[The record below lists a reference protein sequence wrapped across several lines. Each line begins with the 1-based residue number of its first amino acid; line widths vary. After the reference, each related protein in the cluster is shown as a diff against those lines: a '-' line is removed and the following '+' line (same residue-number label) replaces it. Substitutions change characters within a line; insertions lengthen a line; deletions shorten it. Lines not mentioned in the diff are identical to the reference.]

1 MHRTSRRT
9 FVKGLAATGLLGG
22 LGLWRA
28 PAWALAG
35 PGQQN
40 LLAGDSFDLFIGET
54 PVNLSGSP
62 ATAMTINGSLPGPTL
77 RWREGD
83 NVTLRVRNRLA
94 EDTSIHWHGIIL
106 PANMDGV
113 PGLSFEGI
121 APGGLYEYRFKV
133 RQNGTY
139 WYHSHSGLQEQA
151 GVYGALVIDARE
163 PEPFSYDRDYV
174 VLLSDWSD
182 EKPQRILAKLKKQSD
197 YYNFHKRTVGDFID
211 DVSANGWAATLADR
225 KMWAEMKMSPT
236 DLADVSG
243 YTYTYLLN
251 GQPPDGNWTG
261 LFRPGE
267 KLRLRFVNASAMS
280 YFDVRIPGLK
290 MTVVAADGQHVE
302 PVSVDELRIAVAET
316 YDVIVEPG
324 GERAYTLF
332 AQSMDRSGY
341 ARGTLAL
348 AEGLSAPV
356 PTPDPRPLIG
366 MDDMGM
372 GGMDHGAMGH
382 GAATRPASEMD
393 HSKMSGMDM
402 NGMDHSKMAGMDMSG
417 MDHSKMAGMDMNGMD
432 HSKMAGMDMNG
443 MDHSKMA
450 GMDMN
455 GMDHSKMAGMDMNGM
470 DHSKMA
476 GMDMNGMDHSKMAGM
491 DMNGMDHSKM
501 AGMDMNG
508 MDHSKMAGMD
518 MNGMDHSKMAGMDMS
533 GMDHSKMAGMDMN
546 GMDHSKMAGMDMN
559 GMDHSKMAGMDM
571 NGMDHSKMAGMDMN
585 GMDHSRMGMGAMPM
599 QSHPAS
605 EDGNPLVDMQTM
617 TPTPKLADP
626 GLGLRDNG
634 RRVLTY
640 ADLRS
645 RFADPDGR
653 EPGRTIELHLT
664 GHMEKFAWSFDG
676 IKFSDAEPLRL
687 TYGERLRIVLVNDT
701 MMTHPIHLHG
711 MWSDLEDE
719 QGNFLVR
726 KHTIDMPP
734 GTRRSYRV
742 TADAL
747 GRWAYHCHLLF
758 HMEMGMFREVR
769 VDEGDNA

>member
-1 MHRTSRRT
+1 
-9 FVKGLAATGLLGG
+9 
-22 LGLWRA
+22 
-28 PAWALAG
+28 
-35 PGQQN
+35 N

-182 EKPQRILAKLKKQSD
+182 EEPQRILAKLKKQSD

-432 HSKMAGMDMNG
+432 HS
-443 MDHSKMA
+443 
-450 GMDMN
+450 
-455 GMDHSKMAGMDMNGM
+455 
-470 DHSKMA
+470 
-476 GMDMNGMDHSKMAGM
+476 
-491 DMNGMDHSKM
+491 
-501 AGMDMNG
+501 
-508 MDHSKMAGMD
+508 
-518 MNGMDHSKMAGMDMS
+518 
-533 GMDHSKMAGMDMN
+533 
-546 GMDHSKMAGMDMN
+546 
-559 GMDHSKMAGMDM
+559 
-571 NGMDHSKMAGMDMN
+571 
-585 GMDHSRMGMGAMPM
+585 RMGMGAMPM

-758 HMEMGMFREVR
+758 HMEMGIFREVR